1 MWKRKE
7 DEEAEGAVARPQSG
21 FGPSVQ
27 GRPEP
32 PRMTAPLTGT
42 AHIGRSV
49 LIKGELSGSEDL
61 YVDGT
66 VEGNI
71 ELPGSNLMV
80 GPNGRVRAGIRARGV
95 IIEGKVDGDIEATER
110 VELRKT
116 AVLMGSIVT
125 QRVSIEDGAY
135 FKGGVDVKRQ
145 AVPAPQTQLAAAQPR
160 AEAKRESAP
169 VAASAAA
176 PAGSSVALPK
186 PPLAEQKKS

>member
-7 DEEAEGAVARPQSG
+7 DEEAELTGRAQGSLTAPA
-21 FGPSVQ
+21 Q
-27 GRPEP
+27 GRPES
-32 PRMTAPLTGT
+32 PRMTAPVGGT

-71 ELPGSNLMV
+71 ELPGSNLVV

-110 VELRKT
+110 VELRKS

-125 QRVSIEDGAY
+125 QRVSIEDGAF

-145 AVPAPQTQLAAAQPR
+145 TAPAVAAQPTTAQLR
-160 AEAKRESAP
+160 PEVKREVAP
-169 VAASAAA
+169 VTASAAA
-176 PAGSSVALPK
+176 PAGSSITSPK
-186 PPLAEQKKS
+186 APLAEQKKS

>member
-1 MWKRKE
+1 MWNCNE
-7 DEEAEGAVARPQSG
+7 EEEAEAAARTQSSR
-21 FGPSVQ
+21 GPD
-27 GRPEP
+27 RPES
-32 PRMTAPLTGT
+32 PRMTAPASGS
-42 AHIGRSV
+42 AHIGRAV
-49 LIKGELSGSEDL
+49 AIKGELPGSEDL
-61 YVDGT
+61 YIDGH

-71 ELPGSNLMV
+71 ELPGSTLMV

-145 AVPAPQTQLAAAQPR
+145 AAAQHQPAAQPR
-160 AEAKRESAP
+160 PEVKRESAP

-176 PAGSSVALPK
+176 QAGGTVALPK

>member
-7 DEEAEGAVARPQSG
+7 EEESEGSVTRPQGSSG
-21 FGPSVQ
+21 P
-27 GRPEP
+27 GRSEP
-32 PRMTAPLTGT
+32 PRMTAPVSGT
-42 AHIGRSV
+42 AHIGPSV
-49 LIKGELSGSEDL
+49 FIKGELSGSEDL
-61 YVDGT
+61 YIDGN

-145 AVPAPQTQLAAAQPR
+145 AAPVAQQPPAQPR
-160 AEAKRESAP
+160 PELKRESIP

-176 PAGSSVALPK
+176 PGGSTAALPK

>member
-1 MWKRKE
+1 MWKHKE
-7 DEEAEGAVARPQSG
+7 DEEAGAGTARA
-21 FGPSVQ
+21 Q
-27 GRPEP
+27 GSSAGAPP
-32 PRMTAPLTGT
+32 APRMTAPVGGT

-61 YVDGT
+61 YLDGT
-66 VEGNI
+66 VEGSI
-71 ELPGSNLMV
+71 ELPGNNLMV

-95 IIEGKVDGDIEATER
+95 IIEGKVDGDIEASER

-116 AVLMGSIVT
+116 AVLTGSIVT

-145 AVPAPQTQLAAAQPR
+145 AAQTAVAQPR
-160 AEAKRESAP
+160 PEVKPSAP
-169 VAASAAA
+169 SGGPPSSGGAVPSASGSPA
-176 PAGSSVALPK
+176 PPK

>member
-7 DEEAEGAVARPQSG
+7 DEEAEGSVTRAQS
-21 FGPSVQ
+21 SS

-32 PRMTAPLTGT
+32 PRMTAPVSGS

-49 LIKGELSGSEDL
+49 FIKGELSGSEDL
-61 YVDGT
+61 YIDGN

-71 ELPGSNLMV
+71 DLPGNNLMV

-145 AVPAPQTQLAAAQPR
+145 AAPAPQQQPAAQPR
-160 AEAKRESAP
+160 PEVKRESVP

-176 PAGSSVALPK
+176 QAGGTVALPK

>member
-7 DEEAEGAVARPQSG
+7 DEELDTGSASGQSG
-21 FGPSVQ
+21 YAPGA
-27 GRPEP
+27 GRPES
-32 PRMTAPLTGT
+32 PRMTAPVGGT

-61 YVDGT
+61 YLDGT
-66 VEGNI
+66 VEGKI
-71 ELPGSNLMV
+71 ELPGNNLVV

-95 IIEGKVDGDIEATER
+95 VIEGKVDGDIEASER

-116 AVLMGSIVT
+116 AVLLGSIVT
-125 QRVSIEDGAY
+125 QRVAIEDGAY

-145 AVPAPQTQLAAAQPR
+145 AAPAAQSAAAPT
-160 AEAKRESAP
+160 EGKKESVP
-169 VAASAAA
+169 VSASAAA
-176 PAGSSVALPK
+176 AGGGSMGLSK

>member
-7 DEEAEGAVARPQSG
+7 DEEAEGPVTRAQS
-21 FGPSVQ
+21 SS

-32 PRMTAPLTGT
+32 PRMTAPVSGS

-49 LIKGELSGSEDL
+49 FIKGELSGSEDL
-61 YVDGT
+61 YIDGN

-145 AVPAPQTQLAAAQPR
+145 AAPPPQQQPAAQPR
-160 AEAKRESAP
+160 PEVKRESPP

-176 PAGSSVALPK
+176 PGGSTSALPK
-186 PPLAEQKKS
+186 PPLVEQKKS